1 MSGNGTYRD
10 GALLLADELLLLED
24 GMRTLLGPS
33 GEDPFADPLAAL
45 RGLVV
50 TPEELL
56 RTIAED
62 EPASAEWRAYAAR
75 RRDAEARMADRE
87 RQGAEAGI
95 ALPLAALQARL
106 GLSRWE
112 RRLVVLA
119 IAGECSRRYE
129 KWFGYLNDDVTLKAA
144 TPDLA
149 LRLLCDDAGER
160 AEARRSLASP
170 LLRRLLLD
178 AGEEPYARTPAFR
191 EPLRLDPRIVSFVLE
206 AEPLDARLDG
216 IARGFGPSEEDL
228 PELPE
233 GDEAWRI
240 LAPLIDAG
248 EARTLTHWPMV
259 QLWGPAGAGKQ
270 LRVRR
275 LAASRGQ
282 SLLCAQVER
291 LPAEPAKL
299 AAALARLVREALLT
313 GAALC
318 FAEGEGAKAPDPAL
332 LGIYGD
338 ALASYASYAGQPLVA
353 WCSRER
359 RTPHSLP
366 AAERRMFWQAEVG
379 LPDAARRE
387 TLWMASATGGR
398 EGISGP
404 MPHRYEDGE
413 FRALADKYR
422 LSPGQTEQAW
432 RQARTLAAGAG
443 RAWPTAADLEEAAR
457 GQFRHRLSEMA
468 ERIVPK
474 RSWDD
479 LVLPP
484 EPLALL
490 REACGR
496 FAHRGRVLEEWG
508 FRDKLPYGTGLHLLL
523 AGPPGTGKTMSA
535 EIVAGEL
542 GLEMYRIDLS
552 RIVSKYIGETE
563 QRLRELFAEAEQSGA
578 ILFFDE
584 GDALFGKRTEVKDAH
599 DKYANMEAAYLLQ
612 RIEAYD
618 GVTILATN
626 LLQNMDEA
634 LLRRMSAVIKFP
646 APDAGDREHIFRT
659 HLPPSVPTADDLDLA
674 FLAARLDV
682 AGGHIKNIVLTAA
695 FLAAGEDQPIGMPHL
710 VRASAQELRK
720 MGKIWVKDNF
730 APYEGDSDASF
741 G

>member
-10 GALLLADELLLLED
+10 GAQLLADELLLLEE

-56 RTIAED
+56 RDTPED
-62 EPASAEWRAYAAR
+62 ESASAGWRAFAAR
-75 RRDAEARMADRE
+75 RRETEADMTDRE
-87 RQGAEAGI
+87 RQSADEGI
-95 ALPLAALQARL
+95 ALPLAVLSDRL

-149 LRLLCDDAGER
+149 LRLLCDTAAER

-170 LLRRLLLD
+170 RLRRLLLD
-178 AGEEPYARTPAFR
+178 AAEEPHARTPGFR
-191 EPLRLDPRIVSFVLE
+191 DPLRLDPRIVSFVLE
-206 AEPLDARLDG
+206 AEALDARLDG
-216 IARGFGPSEEDL
+216 IAHCYGPDDAGL

-240 LAPLIDAG
+240 LAPLSEAG
-248 EARTLTHWPMV
+248 EARAHAHWPMV
-259 QLWGPAGAGKQ
+259 QLWGPAGAGKR

-275 LAASRGQ
+275 LADARGQ
-282 SLLCAQVER
+282 ALLCAQVER

-299 AAALARLVREALLT
+299 AAALARLVREALLA

-332 LGIYGD
+332 LGVYGD
-338 ALASYASYAGQPLVA
+338 ALETYAAHARQPLVC

-366 AAERRMFWQAEVG
+366 SGDGRMFWQAEVG

-387 TLWMASATGGR
+387 ALWMASAKGGR
-398 EGISGP
+398 EGISGT
-404 MPHRYEDGE
+404 MPRRYEDGLFE
-413 FRALADKYR
+413 ALADKYR

-432 RQARTLAAGAG
+432 RQARTFAAGAG
-443 RAWPTAADLEEAAR
+443 HAWPEAGELEEAAR

-468 ERIVPK
+468 ERIAPK
-474 RSWDD
+474 RSWSD

-542 GLEMYRIDLS
+542 GLDMYRIDLS

-646 APDAGDREHIFRT
+646 APDAADRERIFRT

-674 FLAARLDV
+674 FFGRQIGRGGRPYQKYRAHRRLFGGRRRSARRDAPLGARV
-682 AGGHIKNIVLTAA
+682 GAGIAEDGKNL
-695 FLAAGEDQPIGMPHL
+695 GQG
-710 VRASAQELRK
+710 
-720 MGKIWVKDNF
+720 
-730 APYEGDSDASF
+730 
-741 G
+741 

>member
-1 MSGNGTYRD
+1 MYRNG
-10 GALLLADELLLLED
+10 AQLLEDELLLLEE
-24 GMRTLLGPS
+24 GMRSLLGPS

-56 RTIAED
+56 RAAPED
-62 EPASAEWRAYAAR
+62 ETASERWRAFAAR
-75 RRDAEARMADRE
+75 RQEAESRMAESE
-87 RQGAEAGI
+87 RQAAASGN
-95 ALPLAALQARL
+95 ALPLTLLTERL

-149 LRLLCDDAGER
+149 LRLLCDSADER
-160 AEARRSLASP
+160 AEGRRALAGTR
-170 LLRRLLLD
+170 LRRLLLD
-178 AGEEPYARTPAFR
+178 AGEEARARTPGFR

-216 IARGFGPSEEDL
+216 IASRYGPDDA
-228 PELPE
+228 ELPALPAN
-233 GDEAWRI
+233 DEAWRV
-240 LAPLIDAG
+240 LAPLA
-248 EARTLTHWPMV
+248 EAREARAHSHWPMA
-259 QLWGPAGAGKQ
+259 QLWGPAGAGKR

-275 LAASRGQ
+275 LAAARGQ
-282 SLLCAQVER
+282 ALLCAQVER

-299 AAALARLVREALLT
+299 AAALAQLVREALLG

-332 LGIYGD
+332 LGVYGD
-338 ALASYASYAGQPLVA
+338 ALAGYAACAAHPLVC

-366 AAERRMFWQAEVG
+366 AAEGRMFWQAEVG

-387 TLWMASATGGR
+387 TLWMASASAGR

-404 MPHRYEDGE
+404 MPQRYEGGLFKE
-413 FRALADKYR
+413 IADKYR

-432 RQARTLAAGAG
+432 RQARTLAAGSG
-443 RAWPTAADLEEAAR
+443 HAWPAAAELEEAAR
-457 GQFRHRLSEMA
+457 GQFRHRLAEMA

-474 RSWDD
+474 RSWSD

-542 GLEMYRIDLS
+542 GLDMYRIDLS

-646 APDAGDREHIFRT
+646 APDAADRERIFKT
-659 HLPPSVPTADDLDLA
+659 HLPPSVPTGDDLDLA

-695 FLAAGEDQPIGMPHL
+695 FLAAGEDRPIGMPHL

-720 MGKIWVKDNF
+720 MGKIWVKDHF
-730 APYEGDSDASF
+730 APYDGETDASF